1 MEETA
6 LVTQEQPKPALNKP
20 IVNPDDIIQYHKEV
34 TSIIQKALSEST
46 DYGKIPGC
54 GDKPVLLK
62 PGAERLC
69 LAFGA
74 RPKYE
79 LVSSEIDHNVENIFI
94 KKKKV
99 WRNQFNGDRSYDLVE
114 QEGKSFGAY
123 RYVYKCF
130 IEKDGKILG
139 EGEGVCST
147 YESKYIDR
155 PRDSENT
162 VCKMSQKRAFVAA
175 VLHSFGLSD
184 RFTQDIDDINP
195 TQEPPIQATAMPTTN
210 MHNDGIPFDPI
221 IETYAETLE
230 QKKSLVLIASEFG
243 ITKKEDLRELS
254 KAMVGKPVATIRDD
268 IEAYIRLPR
277 SETR

>member
-1 MEETA
+1 MEDTA
-6 LVTQEQPKPALNKP
+6 ITVAEHKPSLNKP
-20 IVNPDDIIQYHKEV
+20 IAKPSDIIEYHKEV
-34 TSIIQKALSEST
+34 TSLIQNALTEEK

-74 RPKYE
+74 RPRYE
-79 LVSSEIDHNVENIFI
+79 LVSSEIDHNIENSFT

-99 WRNQFNGDRSYDLVE
+99 WRNQYKGDRSYDLVE

-123 RYVYKCF
+123 RYIYKCF
-130 IEKDGKILG
+130 IEKDGKTLG

-147 YESKYIDR
+147 FESKYIDR

-162 VCKMSQKRAFVAA
+162 VCKMAQKRAFVAA

-184 RFTQDIDDINP
+184 RFTQDIEEISIVDTSVVETTMPKTKQYNDDL
-195 TQEPPIQATAMPTTN
+195 
-210 MHNDGIPFDPI
+210 PFDSI
-221 IETYAETLE
+221 VETYQESNE
-230 QKKSLVLIASEFG
+230 QKIALAKIAREFN
-243 ITKKEDLRELS
+243 IKEPDDLRELS
-254 KAMVGKPVATIRDD
+254 KAMIGKPVATIKDD
-268 IEAYIRLPR
+268 IEAYISLPR
-277 SETR
+277 